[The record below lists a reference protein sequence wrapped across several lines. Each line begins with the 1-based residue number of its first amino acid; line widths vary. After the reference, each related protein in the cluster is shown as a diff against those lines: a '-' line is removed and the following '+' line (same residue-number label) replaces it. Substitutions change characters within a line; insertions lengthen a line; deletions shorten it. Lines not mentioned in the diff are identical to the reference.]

1 MMPECFNQGVEMS
14 EKEMPRYSLEI
25 SDEDKQR
32 IEQCRD
38 DLSWK
43 ELSFGSKLRVLIFER
58 VELLEKHTANGGD
71 RDG

>member
-1 MMPECFNQGVEMS
+1 MS

-58 VELLEKHTANGGD
+58 VESLEKNLASGSD
-71 RDG
+71 RE

>member
-1 MMPECFNQGVEMS
+1 MS
-14 EKEMPRYSLEI
+14 GKEMPRYSLEI

-58 VELLEKHTANGGD
+58 VESLEKVLANKGD
-71 RDG
+71 RDE

>member
-1 MMPECFNQGVEMS
+1 MS

-25 SDEDKQR
+25 SDEDKRR

-58 VELLEKHTANGGD
+58 VEALEKAVANS
-71 RDG
+71 RDLSDT